1 MPSGHHRRDRGW
13 EQSWTEVLLDLKAQG
28 VKSPR
33 LAVGD
38 GALGFWEALRKV
50 LGQTRSQRCWVHK
63 TANVLNKLPKRS
75 QSKAKQGIH
84 DIWMAQTGK
93 MPRKRLICSLRP
105 TMPSIPKPLSVL
117 RKLERNC
124 WHSMIFLPIIGCIFV
139 RPIRLNRHFPLC
151 G

>member
-1 MPSGHHRRDRGW
+1 MPSGHHRRDREW

-63 TANVLNKLPKRS
+63 TANVLNKLSNLMMVFKL
-75 QSKAKQGIH
+75 G
-84 DIWMAQTGK
+84 
-93 MPRKRLICSLRP
+93 LSL
-105 TMPSIPKPLSVL
+105 K
-117 RKLERNC
+117 K
-124 WHSMIFLPIIGCIFV
+124 G
-139 RPIRLNRHFPLC
+139 
-151 G
+151 